1 MISSRDITV
10 LKIVTSDV
18 FRHTPFEHETT
29 TDMAGNYQTIIDP
42 TTITMVKHQVNDGI
56 VSSPSLPNP
65 TPVVG

>member
-29 TDMAGNYQTIIDP
+29 TDGLKLPDDHRSNEN
-42 TTITMVKHQVNDGI
+42 HDG
-56 VSSPSLPNP
+56 
-65 TPVVG
+65 